1 MSKCRLWRGYK
12 KKCKCEECRSRSNGS
27 SNKGLNIRKGALPW
41 SGHGCSLVYKK
52 YTKLIL
58 RVEPALWVF
67 HLTSGATVQCPNI
80 QYNRPR
86 DDGSCPHILHKIL
99 MQQLGARTT
108 QSRVSRTNIS
118 PSKFFFY
125 FWMITFTKQ
134 KLLQYKRK
142 RSYIFSCPM
151 PAK

>member
-1 MSKCRLWRGYK
+1 MWRGYKNK
-12 KKCKCEECRSRSNGS
+12 KKCKCEECRSGSNGS
-27 SNKGLNIRKGALPW
+27 SNKGLNIRKRALPW

-52 YTKLIL
+52 YTKLIF
-58 RVEPALWVF
+58 RVEPALQVF

-80 QYNRPR
+80 QYNRPH
-86 DDGSCPHILHKIL
+86 DDGSCPHILHDGKIL
-99 MQQLGARTT
+99 MQQLGVRTT

-118 PSKFFFY
+118 PSKFFY

-151 PAK
+151 LAK